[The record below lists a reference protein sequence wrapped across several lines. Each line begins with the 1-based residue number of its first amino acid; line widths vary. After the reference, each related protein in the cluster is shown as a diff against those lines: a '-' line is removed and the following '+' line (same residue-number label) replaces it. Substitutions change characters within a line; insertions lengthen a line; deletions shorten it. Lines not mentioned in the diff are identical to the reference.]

1 VPQDDQGLVRLGL
14 VETCSHSRMDC
25 QRAEHAEVVLAK
37 AALEEQRLEVGS
49 VVELAPARRTFPVVV
64 GLSVWV
70 RVEGQERRVVP
81 GRVPGLV
88 PGPGP
93 GLGLGLELV
102 PGQLE
107 PGQCTA
113 GSIRH

>member
-1 VPQDDQGLVRLGL
+1 VPQDDRGLVRLGL
-14 VETCSHSRMDC
+14 VEICSHPRKDC

-37 AALEEQRLEVGS
+37 AVLEEQQLGVGS
-49 VVELAPARRTFPVVV
+49 VVELAPAQRTFPVVV

-70 RVEGQERRVVP
+70 RVEGQERRVEP

-88 PGPGP
+88 P

-107 PGQCTA
+107 PAQCTA
-113 GSIRH
+113 VSTRH